1 MISEWMVIRGKMVI
15 RGWMVI
21 RGSQVWHGHGKG
33 MGMAWD
39 DVGFASVMT
48 GSGDGG
54 RWAALLSRYVEIA
67 GLGWTDG
74 QTNGWMDDSRLAT
87 EHAGSMAAHNAQ
99 LTAHSSQLA
108 ARKSSLS

>member
-1 MISEWMVIRGKMVI
+1 MVL
-15 RGWMVI
+15 

-33 MGMAWD
+33 MGMACN

-87 EHAGSMAAHNAQ
+87 GHAGSMAAHNAQ

-108 ARKSSLS
+108 NLRFPKVDRYISLTRPRAG